1 MSREPIVNFNIS
13 CVDAS
18 DNSQDFS
25 SRLPKQKSDPVH
37 SAVERFKKESG
48 VTGKGSY
55 PVLATLTN
63 FKSSAISDV
72 AVTVRIYVKVRKDS
86 AFESQP
92 IVATLRHQQ
101 LGGNMHSDMILFDTA
116 GFDMAVIQAVGMEYK
131 EGAIQ
136 KVDEGFTQNTPFL
149 IDMNEM
155 QNAFGGFKD
164 NDELETYFLLKNYS
178 DHNLYLRGILLNMM
192 YSDLEAIN
200 DGTYQLSGKKINYSE
215 QQLKMVRALIQVDII
230 ARIMMYIEDYVI
242 LLLANLSAEG
252 NYYKLL
258 DKHAKDDPDLGQ
270 RIQKFMEQLD
280 SPTGAFTSE
289 DYVKMLN
296 YIDPALLDLTDQ
308 EREELKKRIAQNIV
322 GVKSV
327 LLLLRS
333 FGRDHSQIFRRYKH
347 AGFAVTFD
355 VINKHPYTDTFDSHA
370 MVLEGASPLH
380 DVKSLPYSAKVLKAY
395 SAIIRTLQE
404 FISDAVRN
412 KISGLERSSPG
423 IVPFEIYTAEGMDEQ
438 LMSDILNKFW
448 VKYPLRARNYHHTVK
463 DVNAEKVSIE
473 WYKQLDNFLAQC
485 TKSPQSLTG
494 L

>member
-1 MSREPIVNFNIS
+1 MSQEPVVNFNVS
-13 CVDAS
+13 CVAAS
-18 DNSQDFS
+18 DNSTDFS
-25 SRLPKQKSDPVH
+25 SRLPKQKSE
-37 SAVERFKKESG
+37 AIYNALEKLKKESG

-55 PVLATLTN
+55 PVVATLTN
-63 FKSSAISDV
+63 FKSSVITDA
-72 AVTVRIYVKVRKDS
+72 AVTVRIYVKMKKDS
-86 AFESQP
+86 AFKSQP
-92 IVATLRHQQ
+92 IVATLRGME
-101 LGGNMHSDMILFDTA
+101 LGGDMHSELILFDMA
-116 GFDMAVIQAVGMEYK
+116 GLDMALIQTIGIEYK
-131 EGAIQ
+131 DGAIQ
-136 KVDEGFTQNTPFL
+136 RVDDNFTQNTPFL
-149 IDMNEM
+149 IVMTEM

-200 DGTYQLSGKKINYSE
+200 DGTYQLSGKKVNYTG
-215 QQLKMVRALIQVDII
+215 QKLKMVRALIQVDII

-242 LLLANLSAEG
+242 LLLANHSAEG

-258 DKHAKDDPDLGQ
+258 DRHAKDDPDLGE
-270 RIQKFMEQLD
+270 RIKQFMDQLD
-280 SPTGAFTSE
+280 SPTEAFTSE
-289 DYVKMLN
+289 DYAKMLN
-296 YIDPALLDLTDQ
+296 YIDPALLDLK
-308 EREELKKRIAQNIV
+308 EEEMEELKKRIAQNIV
-322 GVKSV
+322 SVKSV
-327 LLLLRS
+327 LLQLRS
-333 FGRDHSQIFRRYKH
+333 FGRDHSQLFRRYKH

-370 MVLEGASPLH
+370 MVLQGASPLH

-412 KISGLERSSPG
+412 KVSGLERASPG

-448 VKYPLRARNYHHTVK
+448 IKYPLRARNYHHTVK
-463 DVNAEKVSIE
+463 EVSAEKVSIE